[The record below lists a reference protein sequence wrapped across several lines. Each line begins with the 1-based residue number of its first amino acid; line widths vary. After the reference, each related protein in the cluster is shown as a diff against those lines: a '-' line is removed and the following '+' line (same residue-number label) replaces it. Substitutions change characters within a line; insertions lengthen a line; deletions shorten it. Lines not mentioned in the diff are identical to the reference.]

1 MKRFLVSGLIIAMS
15 MTAMVGCSTPEAT
28 DTSGN
33 VKDEAVISSAKLKA
47 ADITGKVLEVK
58 EDGKYI
64 LIDSQG
70 NTVKGQV
77 WVSITDETNFFEGLS
92 EDIAIGY
99 RDVSRDFEVGNHV
112 EIISTGEIAESYPM
126 QATASAV
133 YVNVAKMVSDSEE
146 YDPQKHGIFKSGVI
160 KEVDASK
167 STLTLNDENNI
178 EYKVT
183 LNEDT
188 VYVFTTLDKLQAGQE
203 ITVRAKYVEDGITD
217 ITATEIQLEHDI
229 EADIETETIEKN
241 DK

>member
-15 MTAMVGCSTPEAT
+15 MTAMVGCAAT
-28 DTSGN
+28 DSTDISSH
-33 VKDEAVISSAKLKA
+33 VKDDAIISSAKIKE
-47 ADITGKVLEVK
+47 ADVTGTVLEVK

-64 LIDSQG
+64 LIDSQT
-70 NTVKGQV
+70 NMVKGKV
-77 WVSITDETNFFEGLS
+77 WVGITDETNFFEGMS

-133 YVNVAKMVSDSEE
+133 CVNVAKMVADSDK

-160 KEVDASK
+160 KEIDASK
-167 STLTLNDENNI
+167 SMLILKDENT

-183 LNEDT
+183 LNKDT
-188 VYVFTTLDKLQAGQE
+188 IYVSATIDKLKVGQE
-203 ITVRAKYVEDGITD
+203 ISVRAEYVEDGITD
-217 ITATEIQLEHDI
+217 ITAMEIQIELE
-229 EADIETETIEKN
+229 IETDSVTELIEKDN
-241 DK
+241 K